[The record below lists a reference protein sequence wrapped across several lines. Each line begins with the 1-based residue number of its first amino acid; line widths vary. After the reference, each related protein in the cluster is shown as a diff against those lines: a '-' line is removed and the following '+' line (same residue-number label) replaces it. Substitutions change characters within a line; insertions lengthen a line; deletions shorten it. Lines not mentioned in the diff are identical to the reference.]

1 MPLLRRILLST
12 AAMLLMG
19 VAAGF
24 VWERLASPAEWE
36 VRDTGI
42 VLTEA
47 ASKGQFSVIAAF
59 VLVGAVAS
67 LVLGWFTGWIAR
79 DLGWLLTPLVIG
91 LTVGG
96 SLIAWRLGVH
106 LGPPDPTSVDAAA
119 VGDRIPAKLAI
130 DGLSPFLV
138 WPVFGLVGLIASIL
152 VGLVRE
158 PPHEPAIHPEF

>member
-1 MPLLRRILLST
+1 
-12 AAMLLMG
+12 MLIMG

-59 VLVGAVAS
+59 VLVGAVGS
-67 LVLGWFTGWIAR
+67 LVLGWFTGWITR
-79 DLGWLLTPLVIG
+79 DLGWPLTPLVIG
-91 LTVGG
+91 LTVLG

-106 LGPPDPTSVDAAA
+106 LGPPDPASVDAASA
-119 VGDRIPAKLAI
+119 GDRIPSKLAI
-130 DGLSPFLV
+130 DGFSPFLV
-138 WPVFGLVGLIASIL
+138 WPVFGLIGLIGSML
-152 VGLVRE
+152 VGAVR
-158 PPHEPAIHPEF
+158 EPAIHPDV